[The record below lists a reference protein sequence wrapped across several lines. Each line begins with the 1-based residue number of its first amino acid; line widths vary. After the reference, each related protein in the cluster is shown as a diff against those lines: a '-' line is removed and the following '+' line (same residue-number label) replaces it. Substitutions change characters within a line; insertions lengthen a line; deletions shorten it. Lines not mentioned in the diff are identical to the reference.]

1 MKKIPPSN
9 KQKTKPR
16 YKLLTLKIA
25 LAVTLGSGTII
36 SGSLLY
42 LFMNLNNYS
51 KQIKQIIR
59 DKSTYQLE
67 FNSLNT
73 GFDSDGSPYLD
84 LKDLSLKNH
93 TQQKPFIQV
102 KQLNLTL
109 SYRSLFLFQPI
120 FKSILI
126 NGSQLKFEFDKNDN
140 LLLNNEVLTNLKTS
154 NPNKTDWESILLAQR
169 NIMLNNLD
177 VSLIDSKHHMESFN
191 INKIKL
197 QLIHGQGN
205 EHNLTIKASPA
216 NGKMVM
222 NLNFAGTKIS
232 DYHDWNYGQLQLYNV
247 GHKGYQVKLNA
258 NVVDGSVRNINTIFD
273 SNQQQVSKLTG
284 SKTKSISDF
293 SGEIKLERIAPHKYQ
308 LHASDL
314 MTKTPYGYLF
324 KHASIDG
331 SFTLDSGGHL
341 EIKNVGLEGINS
353 LIRLSKFSDKLNAH
367 GDLKTIHL
375 DWHGTIYHPRGL
387 NFVTDFE
394 QIGLD
399 SKESN
404 IPSFNNL
411 NGRIVAG
418 ESSGTVALRLQDTQ
432 LSYPKHLWQALNI
445 KSLIAVINWDHESQN
460 HLRVSLPTLV
470 YQSDGINFNAN
481 ATYIPIESSLK
492 AQIKFVQLDINQIYK
507 LLPKN
512 IGKSDVDYIKRSFN
526 GGSFYD
532 STINIDGDPAKL
544 PFESGGGTLILD
556 SKFNHVNYQFQPKWN
571 ALTNIRGTIKAHNQS
586 IQTNIDSA
594 NLDQIHLGKTSI
606 SLANILA
613 AKFIL
618 NIKGSLGGDTEDFLE
633 YLANS
638 PYESQIESIKHQV
651 NLNGQS
657 QINFKSNLPLDAPEK
672 LKLTGQYILQNNQ
685 LSFMAESQLNIEEIN
700 GTVNFSQSGLAKS
713 ELKAKGLNSDLQLN
727 IVNGNEFELKSE
739 SLDYSYVTKTF
750 SPKLNRVLSGHA
762 ATSAKFNLKNQNLVL
777 SSNLQGVSLD
787 APVPIGKAESA
798 ITPLQILTNLNTPQ
812 TLVTLNYNDN
822 VFAKAQ
828 LDKDYNLEHL
838 DLGIGT
844 NDFTTVDN
852 SVKAPIVVKAQ
863 LDNLHSEQWAEFIS
877 KFSTNDENNNIES
890 TTSNVNESE
899 NMISGE
905 SVTALTEVESTIS
918 LNNDLEESEEEKLF
932 AQSRLFPIQVEI
944 NSNAFWI
951 KNYNLDQGSA
961 NFLIFPSQIFARIST
976 PDISGDVNYLLDENK
991 LYLNLQ
997 RLLFSTENFKPE
1009 QQPVPQKEVESE
1021 IDNSESPSITELAAK
1036 AVPHL
1041 PITYVNIEELYLQN
1055 HYAGNLTGTIY
1066 QQNDSLFLE
1075 NMKLSNKSAT
1085 TLLNLTSH
1093 CLGCS
1098 ESDAYVALN
1107 VHSDIDNFGLF
1118 LIKLNQGGVYR
1129 NGHGT
1134 LDLGVSWAGGLTD
1147 FNPENLTGRAN
1158 LNIQNGE
1165 LLQLNPGLFGAL
1177 MGVINLSAIN
1187 ITNLNHFNFNTLFG
1201 KGFAVKNLDTNL
1213 YLNHNDLKIENLD
1226 LHGEVA
1232 DVSTFGNYYLD
1243 SSTID
1248 TYLTVTP
1255 RLSGTIATTAG
1266 IVTLNPFIGGFVYL
1280 AEKLIGDPINKALAI
1295 SYHVQGNVESPTMTQ
1310 TKISNQVI
1318 KNFKS
1323 SFDFL
1328 KPLQ

>member
-1 MKKIPPSN
+1 MPMN
-9 KQKTKPR
+9 KAPDSTKQTVKPKH
-16 YKLLTLKIA
+16 KLLTLKVA
-25 LAVTLGSGTII
+25 MAFTLGSGTII
-36 SGSLLY
+36 FGGLLY
-42 LFMNLNNYS
+42 LFINLDNYT
-51 KQIKQIIR
+51 KQIKQLVK
-59 DKSTYQLE
+59 DKSGYQFE
-67 FNSLNT
+67 FSSLNT
-73 GFDSDGSPYLD
+73 GFDSYGAPYLN
-84 LKDLSLKNH
+84 LKDISLKNH
-93 TQQKPFIQV
+93 LHPQPFIQI
-102 KQLNLTL
+102 KQLSLVL
-109 SYRSLFLFQPI
+109 SYRSLFQFQPI

-126 NGSQLKFEFDKNDN
+126 NGSQLKLEFDKNDN
-140 LLLNNEVLTNLKTS
+140 LLLNNEILTNLNT
-154 NPNKTDWESILLAQR
+154 PTTTTTDWENILLAQR
-169 NIMLNNLD
+169 NITLNNFDL
-177 VSLIDSKHHMESFN
+177 SLIDSKHHMESVT
-191 INKIKL
+191 ISKIKL
-197 QLIHGQGN
+197 QLLHGQGN

-232 DYHDWNYGQLQLYNV
+232 DYHDWSYGQLQLYNV

-341 EIKNVGLEGINS
+341 EIRNVGLEGINS

-492 AQIKFVQLDINQIYK
+492 AQIKLAKLDVKQVYK
-507 LLPKN
+507 LLPKSVD
-512 IGKSDVDYIKRSFN
+512 KSSVDYIKQN
-526 GGSFYD
+526 LNTGSFYD
-532 STINIDGDPAKL
+532 SLININGDPAKL
-544 PFESGGGTLILD
+544 PFESGGGTLIVD
-556 SKFNHVNYQFQPKWN
+556 SKFNHVNYQFAPNWD
-571 ALTNIRGTIKAHNQS
+571 ALTNIRGTLKAHNQA
-586 IQTNIDSA
+586 INTNIDSA
-594 NLDQIHLGKTSI
+594 DLDQIHLNKTSI
-606 SLANILA
+606 NLANILA
-613 AKFIL
+613 TKFIL
-618 NIKGSLGGDTEDFLE
+618 DIKGSLAGNTEDFIE
-633 YLANS
+633 YLTNS
-638 PYESQIESIKHQV
+638 PYESQVEPISHKVH
-651 NLNGQS
+651 LSGQS
-657 QINFKSNLPLDAPEK
+657 QINFKSTLPLEKPEK
-672 LKLTGQYILQNNQ
+672 LKLTGQYVLQNNQ
-685 LSFMAESQLNIEEIN
+685 LSFMTESQLDMEEIN
-700 GTVNFSQSGLAKS
+700 GALNFTQNGLAKS
-713 ELKAKGLNSDLQLN
+713 ELSAKGLNSNLQLN
-727 IVNGNEFELKSE
+727 VVNGNEVELSAVN
-739 SLDYSYVTKTF
+739 LDYSYLAKTF
-750 SPKLNRVLSGHA
+750 YPQLNNVLSGRA
-762 ATSAKFNLKNQNLVL
+762 ATTAKFNLKNQNLEL
-777 SSNLQGVSLD
+777 SSDLQGVSLN
-787 APVPIGKAESA
+787 APIPIGKIESA
-798 ITPLQILTNLNTPQ
+798 ITPLQISTNLNSPQ
-812 TLVTLNYNDN
+812 LLIALNYNDSI
-822 VFAKAQ
+822 FAQAQ
-828 LDKDYNLEHL
+828 LYKDYSLEHL
-838 DLGIGT
+838 NLGIGT
-844 NDFTTVDN
+844 NDYTTSDD

-863 LDNLHSEQWAEFIS
+863 LENVYSEQWAEFIS
-877 KFSTNDENNNIES
+877 KFTSANSKKNIES
-890 TTSNVNESE
+890 MSSTGESE
-899 NMISGE
+899 NMFEGE
-905 SVTALTEVESTIS
+905 SFSKLNEVESS
-918 LNNDLEESEEEKLF
+918 LIDSDIKESEDEQLF
-932 AQSRLFPIQVEI
+932 TQSRLFPIQVEV

-951 KNYNLDQGSA
+951 KNYNLDKGRA

-976 PDISGDVNYLLDENK
+976 PDVSGDVNYLLDENK

-997 RLLFSTENFKPE
+997 RLLFSTENFRPE
-1009 QQPVPQKEVESE
+1009 QLSIPEKEVESE
-1021 IDNSESPSITELAAK
+1021 IEDSESTPISELTAE

-1041 PITYVNIEELYLQN
+1041 PITYVNIEELYLQD
-1055 HYAGNLTGTIY
+1055 HYVGDLTGTIY
-1066 QQNDSLFLE
+1066 QQNDSLFVE
-1075 NMKLSNKSAT
+1075 NMKLTNKSAT

-1093 CLGCS
+1093 CLACN

-1107 VHSDIDNFGLF
+1107 IHSDINNFGLF
-1118 LIKLNQGGVYR
+1118 LVKLDQGGVYR
-1129 NGHGT
+1129 NGQGT
-1134 LDLGVSWAGGLTD
+1134 LDLGLSWKGGLAD
-1147 FNPENLTGRAN
+1147 FNQENLTGRAS

-1201 KGFAVKNLDTNL
+1201 KGFAVKTLDTNL

-1232 DVSTFGNYYLD
+1232 DVSTFGNYYLN
-1243 SSTID
+1243 SNTID

-1295 SYHVQGNVESPTMTQ
+1295 SYHVQGSVESPTMTQ
-1310 TKISNQVI
+1310 TKISNQLM